1 MANLHEQTTN
11 LTRREILENRA
22 VGAVERRLK
31 SQRSYSIDAAIALKD
46 KWDHTVDAR
55 RVFHSLVYEGSFFV
69 RRSAGEGHILQ
80 SCLLFTLPVE
90 VISVVTCMMKPLDL
104 FRVCLTCKQA
114 FKTVVDETY
123 HLSDGRM
130 WERLGPLER
139 SLVYAARCSRFGA
152 TRFMHELDLALCLIS
167 YIRQDRFHRYGTKN
181 TLNAGFSAMQRSHR
195 SGGMGVE
202 LTVTS
207 QTDMPFLGNRLA
219 NGNGFSISSERI
231 SLVVCS
237 NMLCVVSDH
246 KFMKQPD
253 CIAISKPNTLSIKVN
268 AMWDLGENGETIL
281 KASFYLPRAKNY
293 TVVTLR

>member
-1 MANLHEQTTN
+1 MANLHYQTTT
-11 LTRREILENRA
+11 LTRQEILKIRA
-22 VGAVERRLK
+22 ELAVERRLK
-31 SQRSYSIDAAIALKD
+31 SKRSYSIDAAISLKD
-46 KWDHTVDAR
+46 EWDDTVDAR
-55 RVFHSLVYEGSFFV
+55 RVFHSLIYEDSFFV
-69 RRSAGEGHILQ
+69 RHSAGDLQ

-90 VISVVTCMMKPLDL
+90 VISVVACMLKPLDL
-104 FRVCLTCKQA
+104 FRLCLTCKQA

-123 HLSDGRM
+123 RLSDGRV
-130 WERLGPLER
+130 WERLSPLER

-195 SGGMGVE
+195 SGGMGVQ

-207 QTDMPFLGNRLA
+207 QTEMPFLGNRLA

-237 NMLCVVSDH
+237 NILCVVSDH

-253 CIAISKPNTLSIKVN
+253 CIAISKPSTQQTKIN
-268 AMWDLGENGETIL
+268 AMWDLGKNGETIL

-293 TVVTLR
+293 TVLTLR